1 LWNSSLFGRRFLL
14 ISYLY
19 WWYWYLLQTFL
30 RLLFKELQPR
40 CFISFHFIRGKI
52 FCADLKSV
60 ISSDSN
66 VYADNYWVI
75 WDNGFIFTQDISPAI
90 KCKLEQLL
98 GIMNMYVGMHEQK
111 GKNQGMKMSCLRTQN
126 IHVLLL

>member
-1 LWNSSLFGRRFLL
+1 
-14 ISYLY
+14 
-19 WWYWYLLQTFL
+19 
-30 RLLFKELQPR
+30 
-40 CFISFHFIRGKI
+40 
-52 FCADLKSV
+52 V